1 MTTSETHTGDVLP
14 RNVLQRFERA
24 VEDADN
30 PVAAV
35 RALRRVA
42 SRLPARYQGQRDVV
56 RWEAEQAL
64 RPFFREMDGAR
75 AAKAAVWAALDGVWD
90 RDRSSPTD
98 ASVPDQDSGQ
108 QRDVAAKIA
117 TARARMREAMY
128 R

>member
-1 MTTSETHTGDVLP
+1 MTTSESRTGQVLP
-14 RNVLQRFERA
+14 RNVLQQFERA
-24 VEDADN
+24 VEGADN

-64 RPFFREMDGAR
+64 RPFFREITGAR

-90 RDRSSPTD
+90 RSDTPAD
-98 ASVPDQDSGQ
+98 APVPEQGAARQ
-108 QRDVAAKIA
+108 NDVTAKIA
-117 TARARMREAMY
+117 TARARVREAMS